1 LHGSQAD
8 FDYDATGELTFKD
21 RAAFESFF
29 GLLNQPD
36 MVAKIAADCDQF
48 MDQDKTRVVVLSDC
62 VETTR
67 VSS

>member
-1 LHGSQAD
+1 MA
-8 FDYDATGELTFKD
+8 
-21 RAAFESFF
+21 
-29 GLLNQPD
+29 
-36 MVAKIAADCDQF
+36 AKIAADCEQF